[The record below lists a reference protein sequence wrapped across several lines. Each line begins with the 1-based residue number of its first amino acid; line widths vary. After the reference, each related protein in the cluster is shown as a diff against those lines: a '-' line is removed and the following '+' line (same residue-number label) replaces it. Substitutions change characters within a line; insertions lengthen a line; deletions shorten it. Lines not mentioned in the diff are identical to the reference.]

1 MNLEI
6 QGVHLE
12 IAGKTIVTGAT
23 LSVATGEVAGLIGP
37 NGSGKSTLLRAI
49 YRHLRPVTGAILV
62 GAEDVWR
69 CAPRQAARRTA
80 AVPQERPADFAV
92 TVAEMVAMGRTPHKR
107 PFAGDTVQDRAIVAQ
122 ALEQV
127 GLSALAG
134 RAYLSLSGGEK
145 QRVLVARA
153 LAQQAQ
159 VLILDEPT
167 NHLDVHYQL
176 ELLELVRA
184 LDLTVIM
191 AMHDLN
197 LAAAYCDR
205 LHVIASGRL
214 VASGTPVQVLTEDL
228 LREVFSVGADITC
241 NPRNAKLQICFYPL
255 SRAAESGPDRTCPIP
270 DGRPLI

>member
-1 MNLEI
+1 MKLEI
-6 QGVHLE
+6 HGVDLE
-12 IAGKTIVTGAT
+12 IAGNAIVAGAT
-23 LSVATGEVAGLIGP
+23 LSVASGEVAGLIGP

-62 GAEDVWR
+62 GEEDIWR
-69 CAPRQAARRTA
+69 CSPRQAAQRTA

-92 TVAEMVAMGRTPHKR
+92 TVAEMVKMGRTPHKR
-107 PFAGDTVQDRAIVAQ
+107 PFAGDSVEDRAIVAK

-127 GLSALAG
+127 GLTALAS
-134 RAYLSLSGGEK
+134 RSYLSLSGGEK

-167 NHLDVHYQL
+167 NHLDVRYQL
-176 ELLELVRA
+176 ELLELVRD
-184 LDLTVIM
+184 LGLTVIM

-214 VASGTPVQVLTEDL
+214 VASGTPSEVLTEDL
-228 LREVFSVGADITC
+228 LRDVFSVGAEITL
-241 NPRNAKLQICFYPL
+241 NARNAKLQLCFYPL
-255 SRAAESGPDRTCPIP
+255 ALVDKSAPESTCSAH
-270 DGRPLI
+270 DGRAFT

>member
-1 MNLEI
+1 MSILLRDDHSRI
-6 QGVHLE
+6 C
-12 IAGKTIVTGAT
+12 IDAGAPEEPAAVQRRHRTD
-23 LSVATGEVAGLIGP
+23 
-37 NGSGKSTLLRAI
+37 KSTLLREI

-62 GAEDVWR
+62 GEEDVWR
-69 CAPRQAARRTA
+69 CSPRQAAQRTA

-92 TVAEMVAMGRTPHKR
+92 TVAEMVGMGRTPHKR
-107 PFAGDTVQDRAIVAQ
+107 PFAGDSVEDRAMVAK

-127 GLSALAG
+127 GLTALAG
-134 RAYLSLSGGEK
+134 RSYLSLSGGEK

-167 NHLDVHYQL
+167 NHLDVRYQL
-176 ELLELVRA
+176 ELLELVRD

-197 LAAAYCDR
+197 LAATYCDR

-214 VASGTPVQVLTEDL
+214 VTSGTPSEVLTEDL
-228 LREVFSVGADITC
+228 LRDVFSVGAEITL
-241 NPRNAKLQICFYPL
+241 NARNAKLQLCFYPL
-255 SRAAESGPDRTCPIP
+255 TPVDKSAPESICSTQDRREFT
-270 DGRPLI
+270 